1 MDVFESSDYKAY
13 LNKLV
18 ESSSW
23 GAVSRLADAAGCQ
36 RSYFSKVLNGPIHLT
51 TDHASGLCDYLEFS
65 EKESDYFIA
74 LLELGRAA
82 TPAYRKRIQKKLKTL
97 KDEHENLTS
106 RLERAPVKMGE
117 KEMLYYS
124 AWYFSAIHIL
134 VSIPEYQSTDAICK
148 RLQLNSSIVLAA
160 LELLSSFGFV
170 KQNGKMWTYAGSEL
184 HVPNNSPLVQLHHNN
199 WRQRAITDAQSNKAG
214 VVHFTAVQ
222 SVSKEVAE
230 VIKSSALEFIETS
243 IRLAGPSSSEE
254 MVCLTLDFFRV

>member
-1 MDVFESSDYKAY
+1 MDVFESSDYKVY

-18 ESSSW
+18 EGSSW

-51 TDHASGLCDYLEFS
+51 TDHASGLCDYLKFS
-65 EKESDYFIA
+65 EKQSDYFMA
-74 LLELGRAA
+74 LVELGRAG
-82 TPAYRKRIQKKLKTL
+82 TPTYRNRIQKKLKTL
-97 KDEHENLTS
+97 KEEHENLTS

-124 AWYFSAIHIL
+124 AWYYSAIHIL
-134 VSIPEYQSTDAICK
+134 VSIPEYRSVDAISR
-148 RLQLNSSIVLAA
+148 RLQLNSSIVKAA
-160 LELLSSFGFV
+160 LEFLSSFGFV
-170 KQNGKMWTYAGSEL
+170 KPNGKYWIYAGSEL

-199 WRQRAITDAQSNKAG
+199 WRQRAVTDAQSNQAG

-222 SVSKEVAE
+222 SLSKEDAE
-230 VIKSSALEFIETS
+230 NIKNSALEFIENS

-254 MVCLTLDFFRV
+254 LVCLTLDFFKV